1 MKKIVFALLLSSTIG
16 FAINPKKIES
26 DKDVLKNALVLKNI
40 NKSLSLKILNKT
52 CYDYWVET
60 FDNCIKSG
68 MSIDKSAAVAYGAY
82 TACNAVVDSLSGN

>member
-16 FAINPKKIES
+16 FAVNPKKNETN
-26 DKDVLKNALVLKNI
+26 KDVMKNVLVLKNI
-40 NKSLSLKILNKT
+40 NKSLNLKISGKT
-52 CYDYWVET
+52 CYDYWMET